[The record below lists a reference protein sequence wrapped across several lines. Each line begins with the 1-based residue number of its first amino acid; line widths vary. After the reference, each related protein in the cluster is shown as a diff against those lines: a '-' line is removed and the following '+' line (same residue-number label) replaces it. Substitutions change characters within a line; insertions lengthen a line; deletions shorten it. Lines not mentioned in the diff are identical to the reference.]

1 MLIDWSYPDRL
12 LLELADL
19 PRDPLP
25 EAVRG
30 HEAALRTVAR
40 WASDYLTNPHP
51 ELGRKGPV
59 CPFAQASMDRGTFY
73 LGLYRGVPADR
84 NEVAATLTYYRDWFL
99 EMGPSRGTAAQFRTM
114 LVLFPDVPADDLT
127 RFIDE
132 SQEAL
137 KIDYVSHGLMIGE
150 FHDAPP
156 DKAGLWNDDFRPLHS
171 PVPLL
176 AIRHMVPT
184 DLPFLSHDRDYM
196 AAYLR
201 RFSYDDIPARL
212 RAMVDEAATTLGFEV
227 PSPTPSPRPMAHT
240 AELT

>member
-1 MLIDWSYPDRL
+1 MLIDWSYPDRP

-19 PRDPLP
+19 TRDPLP

-30 HEAALRTVAR
+30 HEGSLRTVAR

-51 ELGRKGPV
+51 QLGRKGPV

-73 LGLYRGVPADR
+73 LGLYRGVPADQD
-84 NEVAATLTYYRDWFL
+84 EVAATLTYYRDWFL
-99 EMGPSRGTAAQFRTM
+99 EMGPSQGTAAQFRTI
-114 LVLFPDVPADDLT
+114 LILFPDVPSDSLS

-150 FHDAPP
+150 FHDTPP

-184 DLPFLSHDRDYM
+184 DLPFLSHDHDYM
-196 AAYLR
+196 QAYLR

-212 RAMVDEAATTLGFEV
+212 RVKVDEAATTLGFEV
-227 PSPTPSPRPMAHT
+227 QRAMADRRS
-240 AELT
+240 